1 MSYRTLVIES
11 VIYIRD
17 YHFFQTANAT
27 LSPSKLSSVP
37 DGGSKEDVAEQQY
50 VSRTKEVFERLFPS
64 VASNVDYDIWLQ
76 NLCSQIEQ
84 LQQQSQ
90 QNCLKQKTNA
100 TNHQQ
105 QQNGGEDE
113 DSADEGASVNGTH
126 NNGQNNGIEI
136 TPSTEEL
143 ILQCAQLKSTVDS
156 YKNIVADTVS
166 NDHCPLFIPVK

>member
-1 MSYRTLVIES
+1 M
-11 VIYIRD
+11 
-17 YHFFQTANAT
+17 
-27 LSPSKLSSVP
+27 SPSKLSSVP
-37 DGGSKEDVAEQQY
+37 DAPSKEDVAEQQC

-105 QQNGGEDE
+105 QQQNGDDDE
-113 DSADEGASVNGTH
+113 DSADDGEGVNGTH
-126 NNGQNNGIEI
+126 NHGQDNGIKL

-143 ILQCAQLKSTVDS
+143 ILQNAQLKSTVDS

-166 NDHCPLFIPVK
+166 IVHSPFLSFPSLFCVPNEKW

>member
-1 MSYRTLVIES
+1 M
-11 VIYIRD
+11 
-17 YHFFQTANAT
+17 
-27 LSPSKLSSVP
+27 P
-37 DGGSKEDVAEQQY
+37 DAPSKEDVPDQQY

-105 QQNGGEDE
+105 QQQNGGDDE
-113 DSADEGASVNGTH
+113 DSADDGEGEDEGVNGTH
-126 NNGQNNGIEI
+126 NHGQDNGIKI

-143 ILQCAQLKSTVDS
+143 ILQNAQLQSTVDS

-166 NDHCPLFIPVK
+166 LSFPLFVHVKW